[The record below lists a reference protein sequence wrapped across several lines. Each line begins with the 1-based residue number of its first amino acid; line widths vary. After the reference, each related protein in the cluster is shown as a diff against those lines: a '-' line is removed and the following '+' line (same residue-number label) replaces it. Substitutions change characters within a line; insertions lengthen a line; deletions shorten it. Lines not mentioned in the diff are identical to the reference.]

1 MKKTRSLFPLLA
13 LTAAVVCPLLA
24 GCSQGTTSTMS
35 KEDEKNFKGGG
46 PMPPEA
52 IKAMQGG
59 GPKPAPGGPPAA
71 GQSAPGGPPAA
82 AGKP

>member
-1 MKKTRSLFPLLA
+1 MKKTRSLFLLIA
-13 LTAAVVCPLLA
+13 LTGAIVCPLLA
-24 GCSQGTTSTMS
+24 GCGHGTDSTMS

-59 GPKPAPGGPPAA
+59 GPKSPAGTATPGGPP
-71 GQSAPGGPPAA
+71 PGAT
-82 AGKP
+82 GKP